1 VWRALTAQPQVPV
14 CTRDPYRRSKCVF
27 LIHPSIPLTGLQS
40 QIKKGFYGALR
51 IRKQQA
57 ATDAA
62 LASTRPAATVY
73 VWDLVKTRMR
83 EAIVR
88 HRQWVTQSHF
98 PIADSLF
105 MSCRGLILGQDAPD
119 IVANTFLDQ
128 TSEEQLK
135 KIGYGFLSHR
145 ECEFWDLFSVCS
157 VA

>member
-1 VWRALTAQPQVPV
+1 M
-14 CTRDPYRRSKCVF
+14 
-27 LIHPSIPLTGLQS
+27 PLTGLQS

-51 IRKQQA
+51 ICKQQ
-57 ATDAA
+57 DAA
-62 LASTRPAATVY
+62 DTSLPNTRPAATVY

-88 HRQWVTQSHF
+88 HRQCVTLSFFLHHRWL
-98 PIADSLF
+98 IT
-105 MSCRGLILGQDAPD
+105 SCRGLIPGQDAPD

-145 ECEFWDLFSVCS
+145 ECEFTSVLS
-157 VA
+157 V

>member
-1 VWRALTAQPQVPV
+1 M
-14 CTRDPYRRSKCVF
+14 
-27 LIHPSIPLTGLQS
+27 PLTGLQS

-51 IRKQQA
+51 IRKQQDA
-57 ATDAA
+57 ADAA
-62 LASTRPAATVY
+62 LASTRPAATIY

-88 HRQWVTQSHF
+88 HRQWVTPSF
-98 PIADSLF
+98 SRCRWLI
-105 MSCRGLILGQDAPD
+105 MSCRGLIPGQDAPD

-128 TSEEQLK
+128 TSEKQLR

-145 ECEFWDLFSVCS
+145 ECEFWGFFSACS